1 MLCVQNVS
9 ESTTNDVGGLLEC
22 APLHGAG
29 PGVSEPRAGRTTG
42 KAGRGESREAVPG
55 AVTSPRAYR
64 PRTTTGRAVVDP
76 APGGM
81 LSAGVLLL
89 WLGGVVS
96 QTVPELCFIATLSN
110 VQDNTTAPA
119 AQRDRGDDC
128 PVVSVAQ
135 GYLRGRKVTSEQTG
149 GVFYSFQG
157 VPYARPPV
165 GDLRFQ
171 APREAQSWRGV
182 RDATVEG
189 SICPQYDN
197 GPIRGSEDCLFI
209 NVYTPKLPRARRAG
223 LLPVMVWVHGGG
235 HTYGSGNSINYGP
248 DFLVR
253 KNVVLVTLNYRL
265 GVLGFLGVTSSLV
278 SKNNGFKDQVAALK
292 WVQTNIAQFGG
303 DKARVTIFGQSSGAA
318 SVDYLML
325 SPAAKGLFHGVIAH
339 SGNAIDRW
347 TYAEPNLSRERALLL
362 GRVLGL
368 TTNDEDEL
376 ARFLKA
382 ASVEQLVSSQLGA
395 LTEEDLLRSV
405 DIPFQPTKEEPSAH
419 SRDIFLPDSPINI
432 LKSGRYQHVPY
443 ITGFTSA
450 ETKMS
455 YTALISNESLWEELS
470 RKMEQ
475 FVPPDLGLP
484 LGSSKSLEL
493 AAEIKNM
500 YFGEGALTTNNIQDL
515 VTLATDEWFILGA
528 RRSARHLLRTSSA
541 PVYVYQFSYVGD
553 ISLSQFCDYGY
564 PFRGAAHTDD
574 LGHLF
579 WIKRINSKPSS
590 KDEAI
595 RNLMTT
601 MWTNFAKTG
610 NPTEGLNVSWNPF
623 NLNSQT
629 YLDIDTELSTR
640 DLRKLRPKKSV
651 FWDKLYADI
660 DNNTK
665 ISKV

>member
-1 MLCVQNVS
+1 MLRAWWLLL
-9 ESTTNDVGGLLEC
+9 LLEWAAAYTPPEQC
-22 APLHGAG
+22 L
-29 PGVSEPRAGRTTG
+29 
-42 KAGRGESREAVPG
+42 
-55 AVTSPRAYR
+55 VT
-64 PRTTTGRAVVDP
+64 
-76 APGGM
+76 
-81 LSAGVLLL
+81 
-89 WLGGVVS
+89 
-96 QTVPELCFIATLSN
+96 TLSN
-110 VQDNTTAPA
+110 IDHSQGPPESSLHVE
-119 AQRDRGDDC
+119 
-128 PVVSVAQ
+128 VAQ
-135 GYLRGRKVTSEQTG
+135 GYLRGRKVTSEETG

-209 NVYTPKLPRARRAG
+209 NVYTPKLPSASNST
-223 LLPVMVWVHGGG
+223 LLPVMVWIHGGSLII
-235 HTYGSGNSINYGP
+235 GSGNSVNYGP
-248 DFLVR
+248 DFLVS
-253 KNVVLVTLNYRL
+253 KNIVLVTLNYRL
-265 GVLGFLGVTSSLV
+265 GILGFLGVTSSLV

-325 SPAAKGLFHGVIAH
+325 SPAAKGLFHGVIAL

-405 DIPFQPTKEEPSAH
+405 NIPFQPTKEDSLH
-419 SRDIFLPDSPINI
+419 DSSHIFLPDSPVNI
-432 LKSGRYQHVPY
+432 LKSGEYQHVPY

-450 ETKMS
+450 EIKMD
-455 YTALISNESLWEELS
+455 YTAYLYNTSLWEELS

-500 YFGEGALTTNNIQDL
+500 YFGEGAPTANNIQDL
-515 VTLATDEWFILGA
+515 IELASDVFYVEGA
-528 RRSARHLLRTSSA
+528 RRSVRHQVNTSSA
-541 PVYVYQFSYVGD
+541 PVYVYQFSYVGNL
-553 ISLSQFCDYGY
+553 SLSEFCDYGY
-564 PFRGAAHTDD
+564 PYRGAAHTDD
-574 LGHLF
+574 LGYVF
-579 WIKRINSKPSS
+579 RMSRVTAEPGAR
-590 KDEAI
+590 DEAA
-595 RNLMTT
+595 RDLMTT
-601 MWTNFAKTG
+601 LWTRFAATG

-623 NLNSQT
+623 TFYSQA
-629 YLDIDTELSTR
+629 YLDIDAELSTR
-640 DLRKLRPKKSV
+640 DLRKLRPKKFA
-651 FWDKLYADI
+651 FWDGLYADI
-660 DNNTK
+660 DN
-665 ISKV
+665 